1 MQMWKNHDLAEVVY
15 TVIDNNFKEVGK
27 YLPNN
32 IKAVTTTERMS
43 MSSTYLSEGLI
54 VYDKTL
60 QCWFKYISGKWSKYQ
75 FEGANSGRYE
85 RDISANAWINKTI
98 NIPFDE
104 HQISSPT
111 VHVYYSDGTTFSEV
125 YGFSNITTDNDVIL
139 KTDKEFS
146 GKVVI
151 I

>member
-43 MSSTYLSEGLI
+43 MSSTYLSDGLI

-60 QCWFKYISGKWSKYQ
+60 QCWFKYISGNWVKYQ
-75 FEGANSGRYE
+75 FGGSSSGRYE
-85 RDISANAWINKTI
+85 RDISVNDWFNKTI
-98 NIPFDE
+98 NIPYDE

-111 VHVYYSDGTTFSEV
+111 VHVYYSDGTTLSEM
-125 YGFSNITTDNDVIL
+125 YGFSDITTAYDVIL
-139 KTDKEFS
+139 TTDKEFS

>member
-1 MQMWKNHDLAEVVY
+1 MKMWENHDLAEVVY
-15 TVIDNNFKEVGK
+15 TVLENNFKEVGK

-32 IKAVTTTERMS
+32 IKAVTTAERMS
-43 MSSTYLSEGLI
+43 MSTTYLSDGLI

-60 QCWFKYISGKWSKYQ
+60 KCWFKYISGKWSKYQ
-75 FEGANSGRYE
+75 FEGMRYE
-85 RDISANAWINKTI
+85 RDIFSDEWVNKTI

-111 VHVYYSDGTTFSEV
+111 VHIYYNDGTTLSEM
-125 YGFSNITTDNDVIL
+125 YGFSNITTDYDVIL
-139 KTDKEFS
+139 TTDKEFS